1 MTGYVAVTPEQHA
14 SKRWR
19 APSNFTFAAHDSVA
33 PLVLAEIGAAAV
45 AMPLAFVKNGE
56 QFELVAVLAY
66 TVGENVFV
74 TPNGQWIGRYVP
86 VVYRTRP
93 FRFLRAENSKDTVLC
108 VEETSDLVSD
118 GGEGEPF
125 FAHGGEPSS
134 ALKANMEL
142 LQHAERSRQ
151 MTAAAAS
158 ALHDAG
164 LVEEWPVTIQTPT
177 GEAQRIGGLYRV
189 NEAALAAASDDTY
202 LQLRRTHAIPLAYA
216 QLFSCA
222 LLNQLAE
229 LAKFQSQA
237 KIRAQSQASAS
248 GEPPKL
254 ILPSDDIIRFD

>member
-45 AMPLAFVKNGE
+45 AMPLAFIKNGE

-93 FRFLRAENSKDTVLC
+93 FRFLRAENAPDSVLC
-108 VEETSDLVSD
+108 VEEASELVSEL
-118 GGEGEPF
+118 GEGEPF
-125 FAHGGEPSS
+125 FAEGGEPSA

-151 MTAAAAS
+151 MTTGAVS
-158 ALHDAG
+158 ALHGAG
-164 LVEEWPVTIQTPT
+164 LIEEWPVTIQLPT
-177 GEAQRIGGLYRV
+177 GEEQRIGGLHRV
-189 NEAALAAASDDTY
+189 NEAALAAATDDTY

-216 QLFSCA
+216 QLFSCG
-222 LLNQLAE
+222 LLSQLAE

-237 KIRAQSQASAS
+237 KIRAQSEARSS